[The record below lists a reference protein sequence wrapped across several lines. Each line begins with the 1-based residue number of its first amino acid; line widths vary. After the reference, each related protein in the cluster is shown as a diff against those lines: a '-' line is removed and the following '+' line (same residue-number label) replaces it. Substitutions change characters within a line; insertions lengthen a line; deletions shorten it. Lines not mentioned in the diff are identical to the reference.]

1 MASKHTTMV
10 AVAILVWVAAVAFSG
25 ETRGFAEARPS
36 DRSTD
41 LAIHRST
48 ELPMYRSTEPPSQD
62 QKTTNDGVYTKAQ
75 ADGAK
80 AQFDKICAECHP
92 FTVAARK
99 KPKDVPLGDEPFFE
113 NWEGRSLD
121 AIITTIVLTMPNDGS
136 GVVTDAEAVDLVAYI
151 LQQNG
156 FPAGETALTKDSAA
170 VVARPK
176 K

>member
-1 MASKHTTMV
+1 MPSKHTTKV
-10 AVAILVWVAAVAFSG
+10 AGAVLVWIAAVAFSG
-25 ETRGFAEARPS
+25 GPS
-36 DRSTD
+36 SPVAAADRS
-41 LAIHRST
+41 AA
-48 ELPMYRSTEPPSQD
+48 LPIYRSTGRD

-75 ADGAK
+75 ADGAR
-80 AQFDKICAECHP
+80 AQFEKICAACHP
-92 FTVAARK
+92 FTVAAKK

-151 LQQNG
+151 LQRNG
-156 FPAGETALTKDSAA
+156 FPAGETPLTKDSAV

>member
-10 AVAILVWVAAVAFSG
+10 AVAILVWISAVAFSG
-25 ETRGFAEARPS
+25 GAPGVVAAA

-41 LAIHRST
+41 PPI
-48 ELPMYRSTEPPSQD
+48 YRPTD

-92 FTVAARK
+92 FTVAAKK

>member
-10 AVAILVWVAAVAFSG
+10 AVAILVWISAVAFSG
-25 ETRGFAEARPS
+25 GAPGVVAAA
-36 DRSTD
+36 D
-41 LAIHRST
+41 RST
-48 ELPMYRSTEPPSQD
+48 ELPIHRTTDLPIYRSTGQD

-80 AQFDKICAECHP
+80 AQFAKICAECHP
-92 FTVAARK
+92 FTVAAKK